1 MKAKDNPAFFF
12 RELNNS
18 FVVSV
23 ILAGY
28 LFLPNKYKISPPPPL
43 LPPTENTPQ
52 NLGCFNPLLSASR
65 TTNLTYCATSN
76 KLCENL

>member
-12 RELNNS
+12 LELNNS

-65 TTNLTYCATSN
+65 TTNLKIYTLT
-76 KLCENL
+76 KKHPVKP